1 MSPNHPGPRVA
12 ECRHVLRLSQTEF
25 ARKLRVTQGT
35 VSDWETR
42 KTDHQLLQGVS
53 RGTLRL
59 IADLF
64 LDSAPVFAWLETG
77 KSKPAL
83 RPR

>member
-1 MSPNHPGPRVA
+1 M
-12 ECRHVLRLSQTEF
+12 
-25 ARKLRVTQGT
+25 RVTQGT

-53 RGTLRL
+53 RGTLLL
-59 IADLF
+59 IVILF
-64 LDSAPVFAWLETG
+64 LDSVVVFAWLETG